1 MNTRKDK
8 NQERTLK
15 KRALQL
21 DLEALKHEIND
32 TPDQDLIVGVLQDYL
47 DQLQELK
54 KRRSQIQALDP
65 QELVMD
71 DIQDVIED
79 DDGGLTTAAF
89 SVPQWLIFKKR
100 LLLRKRELCETQN
113 RKTEMRQKIM
123 IQDTLRVSS
132 KQKIQPLE
140 NRRLLLPWQSDY
152 SKLKKQFKNLNLPD
166 WKSELLKLAKQ
177 SLRMKVDVESC
188 A

>member
-1 MNTRKDK
+1 MNTREDK

-71 DIQDVIED
+71 DIEDVIKD
-79 DDGGLTTAAF
+79 NDGVGRVIERVKFLF
-89 SVPQWLIFKKR
+89 S
-100 LLLRKRELCETQN
+100 
-113 RKTEMRQKIM
+113 
-123 IQDTLRVSS
+123 
-132 KQKIQPLE
+132 
-140 NRRLLLPWQSDY
+140 
-152 SKLKKQFKNLNLPD
+152 
-166 WKSELLKLAKQ
+166 
-177 SLRMKVDVESC
+177 
-188 A
+188 

>member
-1 MNTRKDK
+1 MNTREDK

-71 DIQDVIED
+71 DIEDVIED
-79 DDGGLTTAAF
+79 DDGG
-89 SVPQWLIFKKR
+89 
-100 LLLRKRELCETQN
+100 
-113 RKTEMRQKIM
+113 
-123 IQDTLRVSS
+123 
-132 KQKIQPLE
+132 
-140 NRRLLLPWQSDY
+140 
-152 SKLKKQFKNLNLPD
+152 
-166 WKSELLKLAKQ
+166 
-177 SLRMKVDVESC
+177 
-188 A
+188 

>member
-1 MNTRKDK
+1 MNTREDK

-32 TPDQDLIVGVLQDYL
+32 TPDQDLIVRVLQDYL

-79 DDGGLTTAAF
+79 DDGA
-89 SVPQWLIFKKR
+89 
-100 LLLRKRELCETQN
+100 
-113 RKTEMRQKIM
+113 
-123 IQDTLRVSS
+123 
-132 KQKIQPLE
+132 
-140 NRRLLLPWQSDY
+140 
-152 SKLKKQFKNLNLPD
+152 
-166 WKSELLKLAKQ
+166 
-177 SLRMKVDVESC
+177 
-188 A
+188 